1 MKSEGNIKIFIVD
14 DDPLFLRSMEHHLRQ
29 KLSPDMRIHAFSTG
43 EECIKK
49 LEWEPDII
57 LLDYLLN
64 EAYPY
69 ASNGGEVM
77 RVIKRTRPDT
87 KVIILSSQEKM
98 DVALD
103 LVKSGAYAYVI
114 KNDLIFLKTVST
126 IREAIQDIKRGKQR
140 KEKRKYI
147 ALAFAAITFI
157 GAAVYVL
164 SDFLN

>member
-1 MKSEGNIKIFIVD
+1 MKSEGNIKVFLVD

-29 KLSPDMRIHAFSTG
+29 KLAPAIRISTFSTG
-43 EECIKK
+43 EQCIKN
-49 LEWEPDII
+49 LGLGPDIV

-77 RVIKRTRPDT
+77 RVIKRNKPDT
-87 KVIILSSQEKM
+87 KVVILSSQEKM

-114 KNDLIFLKTVST
+114 KNDLVFLKTVTT
-126 IREAIQDIKRGKQR
+126 IREAVMNIKQGMQV
-140 KEKRKYI
+140 KEKRRNI
-147 ALAFAAITFI
+147 ALAFAALTFI
-157 GAAVYVL
+157 GVVVYTL
-164 SDFLN
+164 SNYLK